1 MENPIYYMRAV
12 DLAAMVRQREVSA
25 VEVMQAFLAR
35 IEAVN
40 PEVNAICALRPKSDL
55 LKAAEQA
62 DEKAASGDRLG
73 RLHGLPLAVKDLAL
87 TKGLTT
93 TFGSPL
99 FKDFIPDQDEL
110 FVERLKNEGAIII
123 GKTNTPEF
131 GAGSHTFN
139 KVYGVTRN
147 PYDLTRTAGGSS
159 GGAAAALA
167 AGMLP
172 LADGSDL
179 GGSLRNPAGFCNVV
193 GFRPSPGRVPMWPA
207 PHAWQTL
214 SVEGPMARTVKDAAH
229 LLSIMAGPDP
239 RAPGALDDPGTDF
252 MKPLGRDFNG
262 TRIAWTP
269 DLGKFPVQKEVLAQ
283 CERSLD
289 IFETLGSH
297 VDNDQPDVGKA
308 FDTFQILRA
317 FQFISLGIDVTAH
330 GPFIK
335 ETVAWNV
342 KKGLALSSI
351 DIARAEAARTD
362 FYHRV
367 RTFLETYEFLLMPST
382 QVAPFPVEE
391 EWVHEIEGV
400 DMHTYIDWMAM
411 NCVITLTGLPAVS
424 VPCGFTEKGLPVGLQ
439 IVGRLHRDFDVL
451 QLAHAFEQATQFNL
465 KRPAIG
471 RSCGGVL

>member
-1 MENPIYYMRAV
+1 MTEDPIYFQDAV
-12 DLAAMVRQREVSA
+12 KLVAMLRQKEISA
-25 VEVMQAFLAR
+25 VEVMQAFLER
-35 IEAVN
+35 IEAIN
-40 PEVNAICALRPKSDL
+40 PRVNAICALRPRPDL
-55 LKAAEQA
+55 LKEAEQA
-62 DEKAASGDRLG
+62 DEKAARGDHLG

-110 FVERLKNEGAIII
+110 FVERMRDAGAIII

-139 KVYGVTRN
+139 TVYGVTRN
-147 PYDLTRTAGGSS
+147 PYDPSRTAGGSS

-167 AGMLP
+167 SGMLP

-193 GFRPSPGRVPMWPA
+193 GFRPSPGRVPAWPA
-207 PHAWQTL
+207 ADAWQTL
-214 SVEGPMARTVKDAAH
+214 SVDGPMARTVKDAAY

-239 RAPGALDDPGTDF
+239 RAPGALSDPGLDF
-252 MKPLGRDFNG
+252 LQPLERDFKEI
-262 TRIAWTP
+262 RIAWSP
-269 DLGKFPVQKEVLAQ
+269 DLGKFPVQREVVAQ

-289 IFETLGSH
+289 IFRTLGCRL
-297 VDNDQPDVGKA
+297 DKDEPAVGNA
-308 FDTFQILRA
+308 FDTFQVLRA
-317 FQFISLGIDVTAH
+317 FQFLSLGLDVAAQ

-335 ETVAWNV
+335 ETLAWNI
-342 KKGLALSSI
+342 KKGLALSGT
-351 DIARAEAARTD
+351 DIARAETARTD

-367 RTFLETYEFLLMPST
+367 RAFLEKYEFLLLPST
-382 QVAPFPVEE
+382 QVSPFPVEE

-400 DMHTYIDWMAM
+400 GMTTYIDWMAM
-411 NCVITLTGLPAVS
+411 NCVVTLTGLPAVS

-451 QLAHAFEQATQFNL
+451 QLAYAFEQATRFNL
-465 KRPAIG
+465 NRPDIG
-471 RSCGGVL
+471 RS